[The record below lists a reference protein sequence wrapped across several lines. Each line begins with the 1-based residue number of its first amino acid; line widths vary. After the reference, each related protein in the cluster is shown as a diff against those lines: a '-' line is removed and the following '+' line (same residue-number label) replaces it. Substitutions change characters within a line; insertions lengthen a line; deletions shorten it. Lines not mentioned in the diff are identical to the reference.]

1 MKRREF
7 ITLLGG
13 AAVWPMAARGQQAA
27 VPVIGFLCRPSQLT
41 DMPGPIRPLT
51 LRDGG
56 RARQAIKIVV
66 AIAFHDAARCRRP
79 GGDDIA
85 RHRRL
90 GERKGCTGAL
100 CMRTGA
106 SIVGGGGTDD
116 RHCRRCPIRERG
128 KAIAPVVCRD
138 AVRHGGFDGTR
149 AETARYNYPVT
160 AIVV

>member
-1 MKRREF
+1 
-7 ITLLGG
+7 
-13 AAVWPMAARGQQAA
+13 P
-27 VPVIGFLCRPSQLT
+27 
-41 DMPGPIRPLT
+41 DPIRPLT
-51 LRDGG
+51 LRDGD

-66 AIAFHDAARCRRP
+66 AIAFHDAAGCRRP

-116 RHCRRCPIRERG
+116 RHCRRCPIRERS
-128 KAIAPVVCRD
+128 KPFAPFVRRTP
-138 AVRHGGFDGTR
+138 VRHGGFDEPR
-149 AETARYNYPVT
+149 AETAEYIYPFT